1 MASRLLALA
10 VLALLA
16 AGCASPGERRARA
29 LVAEAE
35 AAFARGDFETSYAR
49 AAEVRR
55 EHPASAERDRAFA
68 LACGSWKPLYH
79 RSRFVDPD
87 ARWVATEPA
96 FLFDW
101 LASYFGETSPE
112 EPARL
117 LFVGMPGGLLRDFEA
132 FARERPELSR
142 WRLAARDDNGIIR
155 EVAAEPAGA
164 APAAP

>member
-10 VLALLA
+10 VLALLM

-35 AAFARGDFETSYAR
+35 SAFARGDFETSYAR

-55 EHPASAERDRAFA
+55 AHPASAERDRAFA

-79 RSRFVDPD
+79 RSRYVDPD

-101 LASYFGETSPE
+101 LASYFGEASPE
-112 EPARL
+112 EPARV
-117 LFVGMPGGLLRDFEA
+117 LFVGTPRGVLRDFEA
-132 FARERPELSR
+132 FAHARPELSR
-142 WRLAARDDNGIIR
+142 WRLVARDDNGVIR
-155 EVAAEPAGA
+155 EVTAEPADADAA
-164 APAAP
+164 AP